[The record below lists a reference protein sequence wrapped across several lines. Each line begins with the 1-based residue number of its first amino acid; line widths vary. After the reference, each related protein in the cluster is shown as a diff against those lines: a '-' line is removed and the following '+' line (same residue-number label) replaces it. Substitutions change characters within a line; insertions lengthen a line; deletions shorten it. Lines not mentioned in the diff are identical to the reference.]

1 MSFIN
6 KCWLKAE
13 KLLQTTLVSK
23 NVNIDKL
30 KSLKLQKLPYFPI
43 FTKKSLNTTTLKTTT
58 PVKKNQHLGLSTTG
72 FGFYNHT
79 LTQLLYK
86 FINTFTLYMKLLY
99 EGCLL
104 NLNQMSGEGL
114 FYLRGILIATFID
127 ACLTDDEPLWEPVEW
142 SLVQTWIMIIFF
154 FAWIAENLIS
164 SRYGSYTGRDKRI
177 WFSWYKTFWL
187 VDLIYIVSY
196 GAACLFVIVPFYH
209 EITYSLPYVVSW
221 WNWYSRVFFFKFI
234 SLYTIAIATALYLQI
249 NVRSL
254 NWERVFL
261 LSLVVTFILSY
272 LLYTHF
278 IISFFSYFTDPIWYR
293 KNRLVD
299 YVQLSHEPLK
309 WGYGPAKRDHYSY
322 HKTST
327 VFWFKNDGP
336 YAAAFLMIHLFLF
349 FSLFSMY
356 LYWVTLV
363 RRIYSTQEVSYTFV
377 TYCVSA
383 LKQFLYFFLLFY
395 LLILVSYF
403 TAYWRYPMEFWWTLN
418 TISWWSH
425 FLTVAS
431 DYSYFIL
438 SLL

>member
-1 MSFIN
+1 
-6 KCWLKAE
+6 
-13 KLLQTTLVSK
+13 
-23 NVNIDKL
+23 
-30 KSLKLQKLPYFPI
+30 
-43 FTKKSLNTTTLKTTT
+43 
-58 PVKKNQHLGLSTTG
+58 
-72 FGFYNHT
+72 
-79 LTQLLYK
+79 
-86 FINTFTLYMKLLY
+86 
-99 EGCLL
+99 
-104 NLNQMSGEGL
+104 
-114 FYLRGILIATFID
+114 
-127 ACLTDDEPLWEPVEW
+127 
-142 SLVQTWIMIIFF
+142 MIIFF

>member
-1 MSFIN
+1 MLFLKKCHAKVAQFFKTTPLFSNAN
-6 KCWLKAE
+6 KCKPLN
-13 KLLQTTLVSK
+13 LH
-23 NVNIDKL
+23 
-30 KSLKLQKLPYFPI
+30 KLPYLPLVTRI
-43 FTKKSLNTTTLKTTT
+43 KRANTKLKLPTFS
-58 PVKKNQHLGLSTTG
+58 QMSRYLGLNVTG
-72 FGFYNHT
+72 FGFYNHSI
-79 LTQLLYK
+79 TQLVSK
-86 FINTFTLYMKLLY
+86 FLNTLILHLKLFY
-99 EGCLL
+99 ESCLL
-104 NLNQMSGEGL
+104 TLNQMSGDGF
-114 FYLRGILIATFID
+114 FYLRGILIATFVD

-187 VDLIYIVSY
+187 VDLIYVVSY

-209 EITYSLPYVVSW
+209 EITYSLPFVVSW

-234 SLYTIAIATALYLQI
+234 SLYTIAIATALYLQV

-261 LSLVVTFILSY
+261 LSLVITFLLSY

-309 WGYGPAKRDHYSY
+309 WGYGPAKRDHYNY

-363 RRIYSTQEVSYTFV
+363 RRIYTTQEVSYTFV
-377 TYCVSA
+377 TYCVSS

-395 LLILVSYF
+395 LLVLVSYF
-403 TAYWRYPMEFWWTLN
+403 TAYWRYPMEFWWALDTV
-418 TISWWSH
+418 SWWSH
-425 FLTVAS
+425 LIMVVS
-431 DYSYFIL
+431 DYHLFL
-438 SLL
+438 ASLL

>member
-1 MSFIN
+1 MSFFN
-6 KCWLKAE
+6 KRLVEVNKFFE
-13 KLLQTTLVSK
+13 KLTSQTLSSTNLQ
-23 NVNIDKL
+23 
-30 KSLKLQKLPYFPI
+30 KSLKLHRLPYFPI
-43 FTKKSLNTTTLKTTT
+43 SLTKKLKQNTKKTTKT
-58 PVKKNQHLGLSTTG
+58 PNLINSKRGWTLTNS
-72 FGFYNHT
+72 GFYNHT
-79 LTQLLYK
+79 ITQLLLK
-86 FINTFTLYMKLLY
+86 FLTTVVLYTKLLY

-142 SLVQTWIMIIFF
+142 SLVQTWIMIIFI

-261 LSLVVTFILSY
+261 LSLVVTFILC
-272 LLYTHF
+272 
-278 IISFFSYFTDPIWYR
+278 
-293 KNRLVD
+293 
-299 YVQLSHEPLK
+299 QCCC
-309 WGYGPAKRDHYSY
+309 
-322 HKTST
+322 
-327 VFWFKNDGP
+327 
-336 YAAAFLMIHLFLF
+336 FLF
-349 FSLFSMY
+349 PWLLHIFGDF
-356 LYWVTLV
+356 YWH
-363 RRIYSTQEVSYTFV
+363 
-377 TYCVSA
+377 
-383 LKQFLYFFLLFY
+383 
-395 LLILVSYF
+395 
-403 TAYWRYPMEFWWTLN
+403 P
-418 TISWWSH
+418 
-425 FLTVAS
+425 
-431 DYSYFIL
+431 
-438 SLL
+438 